1 MRCAEAALRWHGQR
15 AVSETPHTGCY
26 NNCFFINLLYPTREA
41 RSTNACENCG
51 LRADLSGVLDV
62 NEKPNRMTRD
72 ALTFLPAKIVEGILL
87 MLATSLYSDLFTLD
101 ANGAYV
107 IVNTT
112 VLFGYLVL
120 AGWLTNACTR
130 FVAEELKNGHGRSFY
145 STAMGS
151 YLVITL
157 SVWVVSGAAYALS
170 GNGVWLAGAAM
181 FSTYFAFQML
191 NAMLVQ
197 TGRIRWSVVLSISS
211 AAIKLFFVLSVA
223 QLLKRELTTPYAAIF
238 AAVAGDLIASVFALG
253 ALGIPRFFSLRGIS
267 GQMLS
272 AFLKF
277 GFPLIGVSVAVGT
290 LNMIDRYLIA
300 LFYDNAQTAVYG
312 QNYSI
317 ASSIFNMIMAGV
329 MRGVYPAVLGAWRQG
344 GERAAKP
351 LLDSGV
357 RLYLLIAAP
366 AAAGLA
372 AVCYPLSRFIFFS
385 KSEYHA
391 CAPVIALTAAAMFFM
406 GLTEYANKAWELTK
420 KTVPVLQNS
429 AFAAAVKI
437 VSSLIL
443 LPLVGVNGAAWGT
456 LCAFISYFLLS
467 ALRARKIFLFSVARK
482 SLANIALATAACF
495 LAAWGVSHLP
505 FAPVVTLILACAA
518 GAGAYGIVILLTR
531 EAKDELGAFMKIL
544 RRR

>member
-1 MRCAEAALRWHGQR
+1 M
-15 AVSETPHTGCY
+15 
-26 NNCFFINLLYPTREA
+26 
-41 RSTNACENCG
+41 
-51 LRADLSGVLDV
+51 

-211 AAIKLFFVLSVA
+211 AAIKLLFVLAVA

-357 RLYLLIAAP
+357 RLYLL
-366 AAAGLA
+366 
-372 AVCYPLSRFIFFS
+372 
-385 KSEYHA
+385 
-391 CAPVIALTAAAMFFM
+391 IALTAAAMFFM